1 LGWKA
6 TVEKFGS
13 GRIGFRINECR
24 MIKRVGILVVRVT
37 RKIGLT
43 ELMFFV
49 NHCIGRKQAK
59 D

>member
-1 LGWKA
+1 MEEL
-6 TVEKFGS
+6 VLL
-13 GRIGFRINECR
+13 INECR